1 MLDTP
6 MRLTSLLAIAT
17 VLVFIA
23 LLLDY
28 LRIFR
33 RPWRPALLFAMA
45 IILLGA
51 YCTLNAVL
59 PTSSFYGPVI
69 YQGSQSD
76 KVVALTFDDGPNPP
90 YTLQLL
96 DILAKY
102 DVKATFFL
110 IGQNAGNYP
119 EVAKAIVQR
128 GHQIG
133 SHTYTHS
140 DLLKLDETQI
150 VTEMAKSAE
159 VIENA
164 TGTRPKLLRP
174 PHGFRDPMVLQL
186 AKQQKLAIV
195 QWSVMAE
202 DWKKPGIEIITSRIL
217 NKVGNGS
224 IVLLHDGD
232 GIIGGDRSQT
242 VAATEIIIRSLR
254 QQGFRFVTVEEL
266 LNRMSLS
273 ESAL

>member
-6 MRLTSLLAIAT
+6 IRLTTLLEIAT
-17 VLVFIA
+17 ILVLIA
-23 LLLDY
+23 LFLDY
-28 LRIFR
+28 SHILR
-33 RPWRPALLFAMA
+33 RPWRPALILA
-45 IILLGA
+45 IVTICVGTYL
-51 YCTLNAVL
+51 TLSAVL

-96 DILAKY
+96 DILTTY

-110 IGQNAGNYP
+110 IGQNAEKYP
-119 EVAKAIVQR
+119 ETANAIAQK
-128 GHQIG
+128 GHLIG
-133 SHTYTHS
+133 THTYTHS
-140 DLLKLDETQI
+140 DLLKLAETDILKELSQ
-150 VTEMAKSAE
+150 SAV

-164 TGTRPKLLRP
+164 TGTRPKFLRP
-174 PHGFRDPMVLQL
+174 PHGFRDSLVLQFS
-186 AKQQKLAIV
+186 KEQKLDIV

-202 DWKKPGIEIITSRIL
+202 DWKKPGADVIANRVL
-217 NKVGNGS
+217 NKINNGS

-242 VAATEIIIRSLR
+242 VAAAEIIIKKLR
-254 QQGFRFVTVEEL
+254 QRGFRFVTVKEL
-266 LNRMSLS
+266 LN
-273 ESAL
+273 

>member
-6 MRLTSLLAIAT
+6 MRLTTLLAIAT
-17 VLVFIA
+17 VLVLIA

-28 LRIFR
+28 LHILR
-33 RPWRPALLFAMA
+33 RPWRPALALA
-45 IILLGA
+45 IATILVGTYL
-51 YCTLNAVL
+51 TLNAVL

-102 DVKATFFL
+102 DVKATFFF
-110 IGQNAGNYP
+110 IGQNAENYP
-119 EVAKAIVQR
+119 EAAKAIAQK
-128 GHQIG
+128 GHLIG

-140 DLLKLDETQI
+140 DLLKLDEAQI
-150 VTEMAKSAE
+150 AAEMAKSVE
-159 VIENA
+159 VIGNA

-174 PHGFRDPMVLQL
+174 PHGFRDPLVLQL
-186 AKQQKLAIV
+186 AKEQKLAIV

-202 DWKKPGIEIITSRIL
+202 DWKKPGTEVIADRIL
-217 NKVGNGS
+217 GECFETPVYCG
-224 IVLLHDGD
+224 H
-232 GIIGGDRSQT
+232 
-242 VAATEIIIRSLR
+242 
-254 QQGFRFVTVEEL
+254 
-266 LNRMSLS
+266 
-273 ESAL
+273 

>member
-1 MLDTP
+1 

-17 VLVFIA
+17 VLVLIA

-33 RPWRPALLFAMA
+33 RPWRPALVLAMA
-45 IILLGA
+45 LILLGA
-51 YCTLNAVL
+51 YFTLSAVL

-140 DLLKLDETQI
+140 DLLKLDEAQI
-150 VTEMAKSAE
+150 VAEMAKSAE

-186 AKQQKLAIV
+186 AKEQKLAII

-202 DWKKPGIEIITSRIL
+202 DWKKPGIEIITARIL
-217 NKVGNGS
+217 NKVRNGS

-242 VAATEIIIRSLR
+242 AAATEIIIRSLR

-266 LNRMSLS
+266 LNR
-273 ESAL
+273 